1 MLQRREAQPGGKL
14 SSGAEL
20 VWIGDGSGERCGTDG
35 AHPRDRCKPPGD
47 VAGAMPSE
55 ELTFDL
61 PQPPTSVHGNG
72 LCSRRRVSWLS
83 MASCGKL
90 LRQSWNAIGRPS
102 RSRVG

>member
-1 MLQRREAQPGGKL
+1 MVDGLGLVLRAANERGHADDKKPAQIFVAHLRDPPQPFLAAARMLQRREAQPGGKL

-20 VWIGDGSGERCGTDG
+20 VWIGDGRGERCGTDG

-61 PQPPTSVHGNG
+61 P
-72 LCSRRRVSWLS
+72 
-83 MASCGKL
+83 
-90 LRQSWNAIGRPS
+90 
-102 RSRVG
+102 